1 MIIVLF
7 RSKLT
12 AVAGDDYAQMAQAMK
27 AHALNFEGFIDI
39 RTYTADDGERMTIVR
54 WKDLETLKPWSEDV
68 KHQAAKRL
76 GREKWYEYYHIEI
89 ASLVDER
96 TFARSPAGADAQP
109 SARV

>member
-12 AVAGDDYAQMAQAMK
+12 AAAGDDYAQMAQAMK

-39 RTYTADDGERMTIVR
+39 KAYTADDGERMTIVR
-54 WKDLETLKPWSEDV
+54 WKDLETLKPWSEDM

-76 GREKWYEYYHIEI
+76 GREKWYQYYRIEI
-89 ASLVDER
+89 ATLVDER
-96 TFARSPAGADAQP
+96 SFVRPDAADAPQP
-109 SARV
+109 ARA